1 MIAEALRDYVGWVD
15 APSQSRLGLRQDSEL
30 TRKTASITTERHG
43 NTNPP
48 DFAEAV

>member
-30 TRKTASITTERHG
+30 RRKTASNATERTE
-43 NTNPP
+43 NTKSPN
-48 DFAEAV
+48 FAR